1 MTERRQTK
9 TVRLYETDSSISE
22 FEATVLSCEGEGEGY
37 AVTLDRT
44 AFFPTGGGQTCDTGY
59 IGTARVYD
67 VTLRDCDA
75 VHMTDR
81 PLKVGEKYICTLD
94 YAERLS
100 KMRSHTAEHI
110 LSSYL
115 FALKGYVNVG
125 FHLGSADT
133 TCDFDGYLTEEELV
147 EAEKYVNRIIMENHP
162 VYATFPDGAELE
174 NISYRS
180 KLELEGDIRLVN
192 VGEGGK
198 IDICACC
205 APHVLTT
212 GQIGVFVIVD
222 AYHYKG
228 GTRIHMLVSD
238 RALER
243 IRSEREC
250 VRALS
255 RMLSVKPLCD
265 EVLSGVERLGKENTE
280 LKNAVNEG
288 KTALAEAI
296 SSSAEAG
303 KPFYKVISES
313 DADLLRKIAIGA
325 REKNATTVAVF
336 GGGDGSYRFVICGD
350 DAQTLLAKI
359 KALGGKGGGKDV
371 ICGSVSCTEDAIA
384 ELMK

>member
-1 MTERRQTK
+1 
-9 TVRLYETDSSISE
+9 
-22 FEATVLSCEGEGEGY
+22 
-37 AVTLDRT
+37 
-44 AFFPTGGGQTCDTGY
+44 
-59 IGTARVYD
+59 
-67 VTLRDCDA
+67 
-75 VHMTDR
+75 
-81 PLKVGEKYICTLD
+81 
-94 YAERLS
+94 
-100 KMRSHTAEHI
+100 
-110 LSSYL
+110 
-115 FALKGYVNVG
+115 
-125 FHLGSADT
+125 
-133 TCDFDGYLTEEELV
+133 
-147 EAEKYVNRIIMENHP
+147 MENHP

-265 EVLSGVERLGKENTE
+265 EVLSGVERLGKENSE

-296 SSSAEAG
+296 SSHAQSGEG
-303 KPFYKVISES
+303 FFKIISEA

-350 DAQTLLAKI
+350 DAQTLLTKI

>member
-1 MTERRQTK
+1 
-9 TVRLYETDSSISE
+9 
-22 FEATVLSCEGEGEGY
+22 
-37 AVTLDRT
+37 
-44 AFFPTGGGQTCDTGY
+44 
-59 IGTARVYD
+59 
-67 VTLRDCDA
+67 
-75 VHMTDR
+75 
-81 PLKVGEKYICTLD
+81 
-94 YAERLS
+94 
-100 KMRSHTAEHI
+100 
-110 LSSYL
+110 
-115 FALKGYVNVG
+115 
-125 FHLGSADT
+125 
-133 TCDFDGYLTEEELV
+133 
-147 EAEKYVNRIIMENHP
+147 
-162 VYATFPDGAELE
+162 
-174 NISYRS
+174 
-180 KLELEGDIRLVN
+180 
-192 VGEGGK
+192 
-198 IDICACC
+198 
-205 APHVLTT
+205 
-212 GQIGVFVIVD
+212 
-222 AYHYKG
+222 
-228 GTRIHMLVSD
+228 MLVSD

-296 SSSAEAG
+296 SSHAQSGEG
-303 KPFYKVISES
+303 FFKIISEA

-350 DAQTLLAKI
+350 DAQTLLTKI